1 MTRARRVT
9 WIEPSV
15 PGVAAAALDGP
26 TKRAVW
32 DHIRRADPALA
43 AAITQPGPVHD
54 LVRTF
59 GASPVVTADFI
70 REAKAHA
77 DRR

>member
-1 MTRARRVT
+1 MARAPRVT
-9 WIEPSV
+9 WIEPSI
-15 PGVAAAALDGP
+15 PGVAAATLEGP
-26 TKRAVW
+26 IKRAVW
-32 DHIRRADPALA
+32 EHIRRADPALA
-43 AAITQPGPVHD
+43 AAITQPGPVND

-77 DRR
+77 ARR